1 MKGERVMINIKGI
14 RVLKADDGYGLYIEI
29 ELENGEYI
37 FCNDYISNYK
47 KIEKIEEAN
56 EEDFVVTNKSI
67 MDVIEDE
74 EKYELMMKEF
84 KKYKIEIKDVEKYNS
99 YLDILLKVTEI
110 L

>member
-1 MKGERVMINIKGI
+1 MKGEKVMKNIKGI
-14 RVLKADDGYGLYIEI
+14 RVLKSEEYDLFIEV
-29 ELENGEYI
+29 ELDNGEYI

-47 KIEKIEEAN
+47 KIKKIEEAN
-56 EEDFVVTNKSI
+56 DEDFVVTNKSI

-99 YLDILLKVTEI
+99 YLDILLKVTKI